1 MWWAVVASES
11 YQRGEAESENCY
23 AYISKEVEKSRKSL
37 VSNGERS
44 KQTKSQF
51 LSTGNLEKYI

>member
-44 KQTKSQF
+44 KETKS
-51 LSTGNLEKYI
+51 